1 MKGQVRLGLTYLATQ
16 LTLEHF
22 LTEWL
27 AAHKVSVKPMTGK
40 RYEQISRDYILP
52 ILGKYKLKDIR
63 FEQIEEL
70 YRTLLEKE
78 VSIRNV
84 RLAHSVL
91 HKSLNVAV
99 KRGLAGFNAAHGV
112 WVPKMEHREME
123 ILVESEVIQ
132 FLICAKDSRHEALFH
147 LAIKTGMRQGELLGL
162 KWSDLDWKKATLRV
176 QRQAQRVPV
185 DGMVFMPPKTRAG
198 RRTIKLGEETLHIL
212 RKHQDRQETDK
223 AIAGKRW
230 QENNLIFPSKVGT
243 LQSPSNLLKEFKAL
257 LVEAGLRKI
266 RFHDLRHTAASL
278 MLNHGIPVLV
288 VSKVLGHS
296 KPSTTLDI
304 YGHLIPIMQDDV
316 ARLMDELVTP
326 VPVNMG
332 ESVKTISKSEIS

>member
-1 MKGQVRLGLTYLATQ
+1 
-16 LTLEHF
+16 
-22 LTEWL
+22 
-27 AAHKVSVKPMTGK
+27 MTGK

-70 YRTLLEKE
+70 YRSLLEKE

-99 KRGLAGFNAAHGV
+99 RRGLVGFNAAHGV

-162 KWSDLDWKKATLRV
+162 KWSDLDMKMRLYKFNVKHSEFLSMVWFLCH
-176 QRQAQRVPV
+176 QRQEQDAEPLNLARKPFISCESIEINRKRIKPLLEI
-185 DGMVFMPPKTRAG
+185 DG
-198 RRTIKLGEETLHIL
+198 RRSI
-212 RKHQDRQETDK
+212 
-223 AIAGKRW
+223 
-230 QENNLIFPSKVGT
+230 
-243 LQSPSNLLKEFKAL
+243 
-257 LVEAGLRKI
+257 
-266 RFHDLRHTAASL
+266 
-278 MLNHGIPVLV
+278 
-288 VSKVLGHS
+288 
-296 KPSTTLDI
+296 
-304 YGHLIPIMQDDV
+304 
-316 ARLMDELVTP
+316 
-326 VPVNMG
+326 
-332 ESVKTISKSEIS
+332 